1 MFTELN
7 SQLSEARQAQ
17 RARDKLRADLWRA
30 QDDLKKEQARLAEL
44 QAISDREDQ
53 DVRRLEGLSMTA
65 LFYTVLGSKD
75 EQLQKERQE
84 YLSAHL
90 KSLQSQHAVEVLE
103 QDVEHMK
110 HELARFGEV
119 DARLQALLEKKE
131 SLLAQAGDV
140 TARRLAE
147 LSEQLGEMQS
157 QLREVAEA
165 IAAGQVARRALDQVL
180 QDLQSAQGWGVW
192 DLLGGGLL
200 ATAVKHGRIDDARQA
215 AYEVQEALRRFQREL
230 ADVERSAKFIV
241 EDISGF
247 ETFADY
253 FFDGLISD
261 WVVQARIDRSLDNT
275 RATAGRLDDL
285 LVQLERR
292 KATLQEQINK
302 FEENKRSLVE
312 SAA

>member
-7 SQLSEARQAQ
+7 SQLSEAHQAQ
-17 RARDKLRADLWRA
+17 RQRDKLRADLLRA

-90 KSLQSQHAVEVLE
+90 KLRQSQYAVEALE
-103 QDVEHMK
+103 GDVEHMK
-110 HELARFGEV
+110 SRLARFGDV

-131 SLLAQAGDV
+131 ALLAKAGDE
-140 TARRLAE
+140 TARRLSQ
-147 LSEQLGEMQS
+147 LSEQLGEAQS

-165 IAAGQVARRALDQVL
+165 IAAGQEAHQAVNQVL
-180 QDLQSAQGWGVW
+180 QNLKSAQGWGAW
-192 DLLGGGLL
+192 DMLGGGLL
-200 ATAVKHGRIDDARQA
+200 ATAVKHNRIDDARKA

-230 ADVERSAKFIV
+230 ADVEQSAKFIV
-241 EDISGF
+241 EDISSF
-247 ETFADY
+247 ETFADF
-253 FFDGLISD
+253 FFDGLIID
-261 WVVQARIDRSLDNT
+261 WVVQAHIDRSLDNT

-285 LVQLERR
+285 LAQLE
-292 KATLQEQINK
+292 KHAATLQEQINHL
-302 FEENKRSLVE
+302 EEDKRSLVE

>member
-53 DVRRLEGLSMTA
+53 DVHRLEGLSMTA

-75 EQLQKERQE
+75 EQLQKERQQ

-140 TARRLAE
+140 KERRLAE

-200 ATAVKHGRIDDARQA
+200 AAAVKHGRIDDARQA

>member
-17 RARDKLRADLWRA
+17 RQRDKLRADLLRA

-90 KSLQSQHAVEVLE
+90 KFRQSQHAVEALE
-103 QDVEHMK
+103 RDVERLK
-110 HELARFGEV
+110 SKLARLGEV
-119 DARLQALLEKKE
+119 DARLQVLLEKKE
-131 SLLAQAGDV
+131 ALLAQAGDE
-140 TARRLAE
+140 TARRLSE
-147 LSEQLGEMQS
+147 LSEQLSEAQS

-165 IAAGQVARRALDQVL
+165 IAAGQKARQAVNQVL
-180 QDLQSAQGWGVW
+180 HDLKSAQGWGTW
-192 DLLGGGLL
+192 DLLGGGLV
-200 ATAVKHGRIDDARQA
+200 ATAIKHNRIDDARQA

-230 ADVERSAKFIV
+230 ADVEGSAKFIV
-241 EDISGF
+241 EDISSF
-247 ETFADY
+247 ETFADF
-253 FFDGLISD
+253 FFDGLIID

-275 RATAGRLDDL
+275 RAIADRLNDL
-285 LVQLERR
+285 LAQLE
-292 KATLQEQINK
+292 KHAATLQEQINRL
-302 FEENKRSLVE
+302 EENKRSLVE